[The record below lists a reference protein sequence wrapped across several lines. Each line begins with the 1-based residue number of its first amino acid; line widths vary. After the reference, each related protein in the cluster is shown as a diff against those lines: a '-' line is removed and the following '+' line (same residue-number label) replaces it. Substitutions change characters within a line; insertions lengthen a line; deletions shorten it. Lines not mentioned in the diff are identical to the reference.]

1 GTGGNEGA
9 AEFRVERPTGCR
21 ERANRVASRG
31 VPGEPGCV
39 DFGIA
44 AAEVETVYAR
54 ERLGQ
59 RAPEDELGARLAQ
72 HLEILGVVE
81 LERLVARDADSRD
94 RRVRVARP
102 RAGRAPGRRPPRPCR
117 QRPQAPAIAPT

>member
-94 RRVRVARP
+94 PRGRGCPP
-102 RAGRAPGRRPPRPCR
+102 RAGRARGGPPRATGRAGP
-117 QRPQAPAIAPT
+117 PARRIG